1 MGYIVFIFFVFLS
14 LVLLLFALFAVVAV
28 LIGAPF
34 VPSSSDRVSRMVALA
49 KIQPA
54 QLVVDL
60 GSGDGRILIAAAR
73 SGARAI
79 GIEINP
85 TLVVLA
91 RAKAFL
97 HGLSNQVR
105 VVIGDFRAF
114 NIKDADTI
122 FCYHLPGKM
131 AALEAKIKA
140 EAKPGAK
147 IVLNAFPFPKLK
159 PVQQADHLYVYV
171 I

>member
-1 MGYIVFIFFVFLS
+1 MGYIIVSFFIILS
-14 LVLLLFALFAVVAV
+14 LVLLLFAVFAVVALLV
-28 LIGAPF
+28 GAPF
-34 VPSSSDRVSRMVALA
+34 VPSSTDRVDRMVALA

-91 RAKAFL
+91 RVKALL

-105 VVIGDFRAF
+105 VVIGDFRTF
-114 NIKDADTI
+114 NVKDADTI

-131 AALEAKIKA
+131 AALEAKIRA

-159 PVQQADHLYVYV
+159 PVKTIDHLYVYV
-171 I
+171 V